1 MKQLVAQR
9 VYGLALGYEDLND
22 HEELRNDPLLAV
34 LVEKEDPENEVLAG
48 KSTLNRLELT
58 KETASRKERYKK
70 IALDHGAVDRLLVE
84 VLLRAH
90 QEAPKEIILDLDA
103 TDDPLHGKQEGRF
116 FHGYYGHYCYLP
128 LYIFCGEFLLCAR
141 LRSSNIDA
149 SSGSVEELQRIVAQ
163 IRAAWPQVHIVVR
176 GDSGFCR
183 EELMSWCEA
192 EGVDYL
198 LGLAK
203 NDRLKADIAQ
213 EMEEAKAQ
221 YQETGRA
228 ARLFKEFVYQT
239 RKSWSCARRVVAKA
253 EHLEKGENPR
263 FVVTSLNRE
272 AQELYEQHYCA
283 RGDMENR
290 IKEQLMLFSDR
301 TSTHY
306 LRSNQLRLYFSS
318 IAYVLLQMLR
328 RLGLQGTELAKAQC
342 STIRL
347 KLLKIGAL
355 IRITI
360 RKVWISLASG
370 YPHVA
375 LFQQIHEKLCAV
387 PLKY

>member
-1 MKQLVAQR
+1 
-9 VYGLALGYEDLND
+9 
-22 HEELRNDPLLAV
+22 
-34 LVEKEDPENEVLAG
+34 
-48 KSTLNRLELT
+48 
-58 KETASRKERYKK
+58 
-70 IALDHGAVDRLLVE
+70 
-84 VLLRAH
+84 
-90 QEAPKEIILDLDA
+90 
-103 TDDPLHGKQEGRF
+103 
-116 FHGYYGHYCYLP
+116 
-128 LYIFCGEFLLCAR
+128 
-141 LRSSNIDA
+141 
-149 SSGSVEELQRIVAQ
+149 
-163 IRAAWPQVHIVVR
+163 
-176 GDSGFCR
+176 
-183 EELMSWCEA
+183 
-192 EGVDYL
+192 
-198 LGLAK
+198 
-203 NDRLKADIAQ
+203 
-213 EMEEAKAQ
+213 
-221 YQETGRA
+221 
-228 ARLFKEFVYQT
+228 
-239 RKSWSCARRVVAKA
+239 VVAKA

-272 AQELYEQHYCA
+272 AWPAQELYEQHYCA

-360 RKVWISLASG
+360 RKVWISLAGG
-370 YPHVA
+370 YPHVT